1 MNGNL
6 IKLGNTEVY
15 VDLEK
20 IKKHIPPIYYERMFP
35 TIEAAKASE
44 KKFYA
49 VINEKDNN
57 YYVSHPLADYP
68 SLINGKEERF
78 GNETTPTPFKDDL
91 GKTTSFPKWI
101 VDILIPIVSKEGK
114 QKVVIGT
121 TKNYFNVK
129 TELRE
134 KPEYDNLEFCYVNEG
149 SAGDGFRYAMYNTKI
164 DFVGRGAYYYNNKI
178 NYYKILNSGKLTT
191 SKNGDLFIEDG
202 ICQRKCSEILTKI
215 ISNSKF
221 EPINE
226 ELKVKEEP
234 IKKETPIEEE
244 VELLTQTGQSI
255 KVKLDLLM
263 QHIPLWGFSNCLIGG
278 GNYTPPEFINSAS
291 KSTLT
296 DVYIKADQIESIK
309 RYQNY
314 SHGRSYRH
322 IAKKSYK
329 KNLTTG
335 EETIEYT
342 NVVCDPKEDIK
353 EDLLKTEL
361 VTDVFGTQGQIPKW
375 LYNDYLSEYEKQ
387 NIVFVDGNSGDSLIN
402 KIKEKFGNKG
412 FVEINLKRK
421 GDENKIGILRCENAS
436 LVRNY
441 DLNATPNLQ
450 NPAEIKW
457 MCFDK
462 QKHEVEYCLFG
473 HEGYR
478 EYINSE
484 VLETK
489 YKNDVNR
496 YKTAIKLYNEQV
508 TKKLKLKKDKEAQE
522 KVVEKLLENK
532 ELKREWIFSSKEEYV
547 KNKSE
552 IVKSGAP
559 LAIWFEKDNEIVTDL
574 DARYTKPE
582 DMKRLRKFDIS
593 VEFDDLKSHIS
604 SRLLSFDKIDGMYR
618 YRPTIKY
625 INDLILK
632 FPINLS
638 FSKEKKPFE
647 FNWYE
652 NNKIEFIGEGNK
664 VLASC
669 DISLNDI
676 ATWATNVVN
685 QHISCYLPKGNTIP
699 SFLKT
704 ITDQFSSL
712 PKIKIVEQNKSMD
725 IEPYDIHLNQHGKL
739 LFFNDS
745 KELVAELSTLT
756 EEGRNGIKKE
766 FEKLHAQLT
775 ENRTKCTELLKE
787 YKKVFQEIMES
798 PLEEPQLAN
807 TLQRYGTVFGIFEI
821 NTNYPTKAIN
831 EKFEK
836 QLSEVKGKIDSEFS
850 SYSEESLWKL
860 PNQILNLIPK
870 HYKDSYQFYGPKKL
884 TEFSNVENVGEF
896 PYMIYFFEKEKSYG
910 FSDKNGKIVLTISEH
925 DFINATTETVSA
937 LKNYFEIWENEH
949 FYVGSEKICCPKV
962 LEKYIKDEQIKK
974 TIGNTENGIVISAGQ
989 LICYINGMSQALIF
1003 SLGNFNENEL
1013 DKIFEAIKKESSSIK
1028 KVAQIAE
1035 SDSKLVAKR
1044 LVVKNINDLSCSVLL
1059 TLVKAKKDIPSI
1071 EKLLQTVQGKAIIA
1085 MFSSLLLKALSNYFD
1100 AKYKPILNEIVDEM
1114 RISAETEVSLSVINF
1129 VEEAILEKLKSNP
1142 ELVRVAV
1149 ESFESTNNS
1158 FSDLQENLDEQVSFF
1173 ETIQTDNKLVN

>member
-1 MNGNL
+1 MNENL

-15 VDLEK
+15 VNLEK

-35 TIEAAKASE
+35 TIEAAKASG

-91 GKTTSFPKWI
+91 GNTTSFPKWI

-121 TKNYFNVK
+121 TKNYKNVE
-129 TELRE
+129 TELCG
-134 KPEYDNLEFCYVNEG
+134 KPEYNNLEFCYVNEG
-149 SAGDGFRYAMYNTKI
+149 SASDGFRYAVYNTKI
-164 DFVGRGAYYYNNKI
+164 NYVGRGAYYYNDKI
-178 NYYKILNSGKLTT
+178 NYYKILDSGKLTT
-191 SKNGDLFIEDG
+191 SKNGDLFIEYG
-202 ICQRKCSEILTKI
+202 ICQRKCSVILTEI

-221 EPINE
+221 ESINE

-263 QHIPLWGFSNCLIGG
+263 QHIPLWGFSNCLIGE

-322 IAKKSYK
+322 IAKKSYNK
-329 KNLTTG
+329 DLITG
-335 EETIEYT
+335 GKSSEYT
-342 NVVCDPKEDIK
+342 NSSCDSKEDIK

-361 VTDVFGTQGQIPKW
+361 VTDVFGTQGQIPTW
-375 LYNDYLSEYEKQ
+375 LYDDYLSEYEKR
-387 NIVFVDGNSGDSLIN
+387 NIVFVDANSGDSLLN
-402 KIKEKFGNKG
+402 KIKEKFGDKG

-436 LVRNY
+436 LLSSY
-441 DLNATPNLQ
+441 DLNKAPNLQ

-462 QKHEVEYCLFG
+462 QKHEVEHCLFG
-473 HEGYR
+473 HEGYG

-496 YKTAIKLYNEQV
+496 YKTVIKLYNEQI
-508 TKKLKLKKDKEAQE
+508 TKKLKLKKDKEAKE

-532 ELKREWIFSSKEEYV
+532 DLKREWIFSSKEEYL

-552 IVKSGAP
+552 IEKSGAP
-559 LAIWFEKDNEIVTDL
+559 LAIWFEKDNEVVTDL

-582 DMKRLRKFDIS
+582 DMKRLRKFDIN
-593 VEFDDLKSHIS
+593 VEFNDLKSHIS

-625 INDLILK
+625 INDLVLK

-664 VLASC
+664 VLESC

-685 QHISCYLPKGNTIP
+685 QHISCYLPLGNAIP

-704 ITDQFSSL
+704 IADQFSSF
-712 PKIKIVEQNKSMD
+712 PKIKIVEQNKSVD
-725 IEPYDIHLNQHGKL
+725 IEPYNIHLNQHGKL
-739 LFFNDS
+739 SFYSDS

-775 ENRTKCTELLKE
+775 ENRTKCIELLKE

-836 QLSEVKGKIDSEFS
+836 QLNEVKNKFKSEFS
-850 SYSEESLWKL
+850 FYSEDSLWKL
-860 PNQILNLIPK
+860 PNQILNLIPE

-884 TEFSNVENVGEF
+884 TEFSLLENIGKF
-896 PYMIYFFEKEKSYG
+896 PYSFYFFEKEKSYA
-910 FSDKNGKIVLTISEH
+910 FSNKNGEIVLTISEH
-925 DFINATTETVSA
+925 DFLNATTETVSA
-937 LKNYFEIWENEH
+937 LTDYFATWKNEH
-949 FYVGSEKICCPKV
+949 FYIESEDVYCPKV

-974 TIGNTENGIVISAGQ
+974 TIGNTKNGIVISPGQ
-989 LICYINGMSQALIF
+989 LVCYINGYPNHIMFPI
-1003 SLGNFNENEL
+1003 GNFAENEL

-1028 KVAQIAE
+1028 KVVQIAE